1 MMDPL
6 LQSLFRLRVLEY
18 DDERQF
24 KWAALDALRTSN
36 VYKQLKLKQ
45 PQIQC
50 IERNLVQEHVS
61 PITFVAL
68 CTLYKVDVTV
78 LQKTHHYVCGS
89 PNYAVRGVVVQ
100 RLKKVHTYEHTPTKP
115 LYALSHYTLAVLET
129 ACTKLGLPLGTRA
142 KMYAALTTR
151 VSEIKN

>member
-1 MMDPL
+1 MDPL
-6 LQSLFRLRVLEY
+6 LQSFFRLRVFEY
-18 DDERQF
+18 ADERQF
-24 KWAALDALRTSN
+24 KWVALDALRTSN

-45 PQIQC
+45 PQIQA

-61 PITFVAL
+61 PLTFAAL
-68 CTLYKVDVTV
+68 CALYRVDVAV

-89 PNYAVRGVVVQ
+89 PLYAIRGVAVQ
-100 RLKKVHTYEHTPTKP
+100 RLKNVHTYEHTPTKP
-115 LYALSHYTLAVLET
+115 LYALSHYTLADLKE

-142 KMYAALTTR
+142 KMYAGLTTR

>member
-1 MMDPL
+1 MDPL

-100 RLKKVHTYEHTPTKP
+100 RLKTVHTYEHTPTKP
-115 LYALSHYTLAVLET
+115 LYALSHYTLADLET